1 MRLWGRIATAVAV
14 GTLARSLQRALS
26 IIAVALVA
34 PLLGVIIALLPA
46 ILWIPVAEHRLDDAW
61 AEAIAPL
68 TSVGELEPPREAN
81 PAAAELEAVAARLGI
96 DLAVVGDTGRARPTT
111 GAADRFATV
120 LPQLEALTAALV
132 SGPPAI
138 PVLPEPLS
146 SFLVA
151 HGDDLAAALAVLGRD
166 ATPRW
171 PVDLA
176 LGDRAPLPNFVGHMQ
191 LHGVLVAA
199 ALDRHHGGDPAAANA
214 YLTASWQ
221 LVDTALRRP
230 EREALVAALQPL
242 TLLLAAVE
250 TVAPAPGPWNE
261 RLAGLDL
268 QTRYRET
275 LASEAWQGL
284 QATRDSRLLTTRR
297 GWLAVAAR
305 PLIRPFERIA
315 MYDHARALRTA
326 AVELPLADLTTFQ
339 PSHFEAQLRR
349 GMPRWNHAA
358 AVALAPL
365 AEGWLVTTRAALDV
379 ELSAALLS
387 ARSLEQAR
395 DWRALAELRGSRPAL
410 ARGFTWHD
418 DVTLERLSIRL
429 DGEPLPAPP
438 PGLLLP
444 PLAAELVFMLPLDAM
459 KLATQPEETDPDEV

>member
-1 MRLWGRIATAVAV
+1 
-14 GTLARSLQRALS
+14 
-26 IIAVALVA
+26 
-34 PLLGVIIALLPA
+34 
-46 ILWIPVAEHRLDDAW
+46 
-61 AEAIAPL
+61 
-68 TSVGELEPPREAN
+68 
-81 PAAAELEAVAARLGI
+81 
-96 DLAVVGDTGRARPTT
+96 
-111 GAADRFATV
+111 
-120 LPQLEALTAALV
+120 
-132 SGPPAI
+132 
-138 PVLPEPLS
+138 
-146 SFLVA
+146 
-151 HGDDLAAALAVLGRD
+151 
-166 ATPRW
+166 
-171 PVDLA
+171 
-176 LGDRAPLPNFVGHMQ
+176 
-191 LHGVLVAA
+191 
-199 ALDRHHGGDPAAANA
+199 
-214 YLTASWQ
+214 
-221 LVDTALRRP
+221 
-230 EREALVAALQPL
+230 
-242 TLLLAAVE
+242 
-250 TVAPAPGPWNE
+250 
-261 RLAGLDL
+261 
-268 QTRYRET
+268 
-275 LASEAWQGL
+275 
-284 QATRDSRLLTTRR
+284 
-297 GWLAVAAR
+297 
-305 PLIRPFERIA
+305 
-315 MYDHARALRTA
+315 MYDHARALRAA